1 MMSNLKYLFIF
12 ILSINLYAQE
22 EEEVSIDEL
31 RNDAINQLI
40 EVIKENRSIYV
51 DQDKKRIEKF
61 LNRVEERNKLLKDAQ
76 NLLTNEKN
84 RNTRLENAFE
94 SNEKLLADLEEKL
107 QIKIGVLG
115 ELFGVT
121 RQYAGELV
129 AASENSVVF
138 YEFPER
144 QEILKEIA
152 VIKVHNLQQLENLW
166 IAYFDEIGA
175 GSEIISF
182 EAPITNPNG
191 DSFKGLVTRYGLF
204 NIVHEDNFLRPDSS
218 LNAFQ

>member
-1 MMSNLKYLFIF
+1 M
-12 ILSINLYAQE
+12 
-22 EEEVSIDEL
+22 
-31 RNDAINQLI
+31 
-40 EVIKENRSIYV
+40 
-51 DQDKKRIEKF
+51 
-61 LNRVEERNKLLKDAQ
+61 
-76 NLLTNEKN
+76 
-84 RNTRLENAFE
+84 
-94 SNEKLLADLEEKL
+94 LADLEEKL

-175 GSEIISF
+175 GSDIISF
-182 EAPITNPNG
+182 EAPITILMVIHLR
-191 DSFKGLVTRYGLF
+191 GLLQDMGYLTLF
-204 NIVHEDNFLRPDSS
+204 MKIIS
-218 LNAFQ
+218 